1 MTDNQT
7 IYEINQ
13 NPGLLKTWRDLTPE
27 QKREVLKDCAAAGPK
42 DIERIMR
49 GVIEGQRRL
58 F

>member
-1 MTDNQT
+1 MTENQT

-13 NPGLLKTWRDLTPE
+13 NPDHLKIWRDLTPE
-27 QKREVLKDCAAAGPK
+27 QKREVLKDCATAEAK

>member
-1 MTDNQT
+1 MTENQT

-13 NPGLLKTWRDLTPE
+13 KPDLLKLWRHLTPE
-27 QKREVLKDCAAAGPK
+27 QKREVLIDMATAEPR
-42 DIERIMR
+42 DLERIIR

>member
-1 MTDNQT
+1 MTENQA

-13 NPGLLKTWRDLTPE
+13 RHDLLKLWRDLTPE
-27 QKREVLKDCAAAGPK
+27 QKREVLKDCAVA
-42 DIERIMR
+42 DSHEIERIIR